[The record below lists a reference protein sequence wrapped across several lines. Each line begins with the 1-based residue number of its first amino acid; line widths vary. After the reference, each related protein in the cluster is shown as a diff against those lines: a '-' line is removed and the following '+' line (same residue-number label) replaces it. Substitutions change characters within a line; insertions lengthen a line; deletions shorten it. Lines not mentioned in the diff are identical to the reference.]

1 MFKLNRYVMHK
12 IMYTILLLIST
23 LSFCQET
30 DIEISKSEVFKN
42 LLNLHKNAS
51 EEKHNIDYYSV
62 QIYNGNFKDADSIY
76 NLCQELD
83 MDKKDVVAFFQELR
97 LFFEGDFCNNQ
108 ELMNDIE
115 ELFEDYNFK
124 LKTFDQINYFQK
136 TNKINLVLLSDEKDI
151 EKIKIYDWC

>member
-1 MFKLNRYVMHK
+1 MIKLNRHVMHK

-62 QIYNGNFKDADSIY
+62 QIYNGNYKDADSIY
-76 NLCQELD
+76 NFCQNVFVSDSIFLFYETPNYKVQVGKFW
-83 MDKKDVVAFFQELR
+83 DKMKAQK
-97 LFFEGDFCNNQ
+97 
-108 ELMNDIE
+108 
-115 ELFEDYNFK
+115 K
-124 LKTFDQINYFQK
+124 LKEIQK
-136 TNKINLVLLSDEKDI
+136 KFKSAFILKPKGV
-151 EKIKIYDWC
+151 

>member
-1 MFKLNRYVMHK
+1 MIKLNRYVMYK

-62 QIYNGNFKDADSIY
+62 QIYNGNYKDADSIY
-76 NLCQELD
+76 NFCQNVFVSDSIFLFYETPNYKVQVGKFW
-83 MDKKDVVAFFQELR
+83 DKMKAQK
-97 LFFEGDFCNNQ
+97 
-108 ELMNDIE
+108 
-115 ELFEDYNFK
+115 K
-124 LKTFDQINYFQK
+124 LKEIQK
-136 TNKINLVLLSDEKDI
+136 KFKSAFILKPKGV
-151 EKIKIYDWC
+151 

>member
-1 MFKLNRYVMHK
+1 MINLNRRVMHK

-62 QIYNGNFKDADSIY
+62 QIYNGNYKDADSIY
-76 NLCQELD
+76 NFCQNVFVSD
-83 MDKKDVVAFFQELR
+83 SIF
-97 LFFEGDFCNNQ
+97 LFYETPNYKVQVGKFWD
-108 ELMNDIE
+108 
-115 ELFEDYNFK
+115 K
-124 LKTFDQINYFQK
+124 LKAQK
-136 TNKINLVLLSDEKDI
+136 KLKEIQKKFKSAFILKPKGV
-151 EKIKIYDWC
+151 